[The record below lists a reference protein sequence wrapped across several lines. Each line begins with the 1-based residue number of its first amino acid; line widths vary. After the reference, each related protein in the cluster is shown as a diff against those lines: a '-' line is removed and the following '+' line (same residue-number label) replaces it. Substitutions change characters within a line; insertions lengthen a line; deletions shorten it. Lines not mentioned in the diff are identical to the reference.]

1 MEPISPTPDP
11 RSDVVEARRR
21 VLAAVASWREAGRDA
36 ARDELGAALAQ
47 LAGAL
52 SRLFAEEED
61 EVHSPML
68 TGQQPQ
74 VALEAYRL
82 VKEHRELS
90 AECERLAQTARLRDP
105 GPLDAAVVAFIA
117 RLAEHDRA
125 ENHLFFESYWHDSG
139 PVD

>member
-1 MEPISPTPDP
+1 MEPISSIPDP
-11 RSDVVEARRR
+11 RSHVVEARRR
-21 VLAAVASWREAGRDA
+21 VLAAIAAWREAGRDA
-36 ARDELGAALAQ
+36 ARDELGAALSE

-61 EVHSPML
+61 EVHSPIL
-68 TGQQPQ
+68 TGQHPQ
-74 VALEAYRL
+74 IALEAYRL
-82 VKEHRELS
+82 VQEHRELS
-90 AECERLAQTARLRDP
+90 AECDRLARTAHQQDP

-139 PVD
+139 PID